1 MAQPQKNRTD
11 GIYGSLAYD
20 LDALA
25 RERALEDAGRMEPE
39 RHHRAQ
45 PMHRPKA
52 APAVR
57 PRAKVSPLV
66 VLSTAVL
73 TCMVVVLL
81 MGYVQLSEISGSV
94 AAKKDAVTK
103 LEHEHVALLT
113 EYEQAFDLATLK
125 EAAEEAGMSKPVT
138 GQVEYVELGGPDTAV
153 VYENGKDGVVHRLW
167 KTLQEGFDTVVEYF
181 R

>member
-1 MAQPQKNRTD
+1 MAQPQKNKTD

-25 RERALEDAGRMEPE
+25 RERVLEEAGRMEPKRRRE
-39 RHHRAQ
+39 AEPIR
-45 PMHRPKA
+45 RPKA

-66 VLSTAVL
+66 VASVAVL
-73 TCMVVVLL
+73 TGMVVLLL
-81 MGYVQLSEISGSV
+81 MGYIQLSEISGSV
-94 AAKKDAVTK
+94 ATKKDAVRE

-113 EYEQAFDLATLK
+113 EYEKTFDLTTLK

-138 GQVEYVELGGPDTAV
+138 GQVEYIELGGPDTAV
-153 VYENGKDGVVHRLW
+153 VYEDGKDGAVHRMW
-167 KTLQEGFDTVVEYF
+167 KALHNGIDAVVEYF